1 MSPRP
6 RSTWPRTAAMSWKT
20 CAPDIVLDRDGFAA
34 KRRGF
39 LGVS

>member
-1 MSPRP
+1 
-6 RSTWPRTAAMSWKT
+6 MSWKT
-20 CAPDIVLDRDGFAA
+20 CAPDIVIVLDRDGFAA